1 MGARGDIIRAV
12 VAGREAGREGALLA
26 ACPHPASSLLRTAW
40 INGYAQV
47 RALPPVPPAP
57 DADSEDEGEGAG

>member
-12 VAGREAGREGALLA
+12 VAGRQAGREGALLA
-26 ACPHPASSLLRTAW
+26 ACPYPATSLLRTAW

-47 RALPPVPPAP
+47 RTLPPVPPAP
-57 DADSEDEGEGAG
+57 NAEGDGEA